1 MMLCMLS
8 IIVLVLSLYQIVK
21 GGCSEYEQYRSSDKV

>member
-8 IIVLVLSLYQIVK
+8 IIVLVLSLYFLAK
-21 GGCSEYEQYRSSDKV
+21 GGYGEHEQYRSSD